1 MVQGGFDSP
10 LSTIA
15 ILLEFKL
22 NIMENIMQDLRDLRD
37 NTPCLEEHSKCGCE
51 KFDYIIDKIDD
62 KQTHLKNQI
71 EEFELGGISA
81 FELIN
86 RLTKLINN

>member
-15 ILLEFKL
+15 ILLELKL
-22 NIMENIMQDLRDLRD
+22 KIMENIMQDLRDLRD

>member
-1 MVQGGFDSP
+1 MKD
-10 LSTIA
+10 
-15 ILLEFKL
+15 
-22 NIMENIMQDLRDLRD
+22 IMQELRDLRD
-37 NTPCLEEHSKCGCE
+37 NTPCLEEHSRCGCE

>member
-1 MVQGGFDSP
+1 
-10 LSTIA
+10 
-15 ILLEFKL
+15 
-22 NIMENIMQDLRDLRD
+22 MQDLRDLRD

>member
-1 MVQGGFDSP
+1 
-10 LSTIA
+10 
-15 ILLEFKL
+15 
-22 NIMENIMQDLRDLRD
+22 MENIMQDLRDLRD